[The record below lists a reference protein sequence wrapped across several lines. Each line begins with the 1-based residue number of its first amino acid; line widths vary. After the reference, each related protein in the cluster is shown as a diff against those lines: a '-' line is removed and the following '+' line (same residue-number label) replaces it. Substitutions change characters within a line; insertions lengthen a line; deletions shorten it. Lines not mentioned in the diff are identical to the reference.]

1 MKKLKLIKKENSV
14 EKKKIKSNHE
24 KERAELIKAHLQRD
38 SAQMG
43 KIINQIKENEHEI

>member
-1 MKKLKLIKKENSV
+1 LIKKENSV